1 MTKNLAVTILISIVI
16 AAVLIGLTEVGM
28 SIYKESPDY
37 QDYCNPSLARDKGLT
52 KDECLTG
59 GGRWIDENNYC
70 EPICDQEVYDQ
81 DSKIFNQQRF
91 YIIGTIGLLLILA
104 GLFITVPII
113 QWSGISSGGVLII
126 QSIVMNF
133 QNKISVFIYLIVILI
148 AVGLGVWYNLYRK

>member
-1 MTKNLAVTILISIVI
+1 MTNNLAVTILISIVI

-28 SIYKESPDY
+28 SIYKEAPDY
-37 QDYCNPSLARDKGLT
+37 QDYCNPRQMMDKRST
-52 KDECLTG
+52 KDECIDG

-70 EPICDQEVYDQ
+70 EQICNQERYDQ

-91 YIIGTIGLLLILA
+91 YIIGTIGLLLILG

-113 QWSGISSGGVLII
+113 QWSGISSGGILII

-133 QNKISVFIYLIVILI
+133 ENKISVFIYLIIILI